1 MVYDVRTR
9 SGAVMP
15 NLGLGTWRMGEN
27 DGTRREETAALK
39 LGLDLGM
46 RLIDTA
52 EMYAEGGAER
62 VVADAIEGRRDE
74 VFLVSKVLPH
84 NASYA
89 GTLAA
94 CDRSL
99 ERLRTDR
106 IDLYLLH
113 WPGEHPVEE
122 TLRAFMTLVD
132 HGKIRHY
139 GLSNFDLDEL
149 ARAERFPGGP
159 RIGVNQVLYNLER
172 RGIERKLI
180 AACAS
185 RNIAVMAY
193 SPLAQGRLRPDA
205 ALRRV
210 ALRHAATPAQI
221 ALAWTMR
228 HDNVVAIPKASRPA
242 HVRDNVKAADIVLTE
257 EDVADIDRAFPPP
270 RRDVPLETL

>member
-27 DGTRREETAALK
+27 EAAHREEVVALQ

-46 RLIDTA
+46 SLIDTA
-52 EMYAEGGAER
+52 EMYADGRAET
-62 VVADAIEGRRDE
+62 VVADAIAGRRDG

-89 GTLAA
+89 GSLAA
-94 CDRSL
+94 CERSL
-99 ERLRTDR
+99 ARLRVER

-113 WPGEHPVEE
+113 WPGEHPLEE
-122 TLRAFMTLVD
+122 TLRAFVKLAEQ
-132 HGKIRHY
+132 GKIGHY
-139 GLSNFDLDEL
+139 GLSNCDLDEL
-149 ARAERFPGGP
+149 ERAERLPGGP
-159 RIGVNQVLYNLER
+159 RLGANQVLYNLER

-180 AACAS
+180 PWCAS
-185 RNIAVMAY
+185 RNIAIMAY
-193 SPLAQGRLRPDA
+193 SPLEQGRLRPHH

-210 ALRHAATPAQI
+210 ASRHDASPAQV
-221 ALAWTMR
+221 ALAWTLR
-228 HDNVVAIPKASRPA
+228 HDNVVAIPKAARLA
-242 HVRDNVKAADIVLTE
+242 HVRDNAKAADIVFTE
-257 EDVADIDRAFPPP
+257 EDLADIDRAFPPP